1 MNHKL
6 IARRE
11 LLKRVGAAAVVPPR
25 ILLPLISPEQA
36 SAIAAQSPAAAAAT
50 TAETLTAAE
59 AETLGAI
66 AARLIPTDGNGPGAT
81 EARAAQYID
90 RALGGALASFR
101 ETYRAGLAAID
112 RHAQS
117 TKGSSFARLTP
128 GDQDQLLRDVEGNS
142 VAGFSDAT
150 AFFNIVLSHTIQGTF
165 CDPFYGGNANF
176 AGWDLIGYPG
186 VRLAVTADEQ
196 GLNAHPSPTHMSA
209 YDYRMFSTRRPARA
223 SREARQETLSASR
236 GRRRDVEAEPS
247 SEPGD
252 QAGHHG
258 D

>member
-25 ILLPLISPEQA
+25 ILLPLISPGPA
-36 SAIAAQSPAAAAAT
+36 STFAAQTSSAAVGGA
-50 TAETLTAAE
+50 AETLTAVE

-66 AARLIPTDGNGPGAT
+66 AARLIPTDSNGPGAT

-90 RALGGALASFR
+90 RALGGALAPFR
-101 ETYRAGLAAID
+101 EAYRAGLAAID

-117 TKGSSFARLTP
+117 TRSSSFARLP
-128 GDQDQLLRDVEGNS
+128 AADQDELLREVERNA
-142 VAGFSDAT
+142 VTGFTDAS
-150 AFFNIVLSHTIQGTF
+150 AFFNLVLSHTIQGTF
-165 CDPFYGGNANF
+165 CDPHYGGNANF
-176 AGWDLIGYPG
+176 AGWDLINYPG
-186 VRLAVTADEQ
+186 VRLAVTAEEQ

-209 YDYRMFSTRRPARA
+209 YDYRMFSGRRPARA
-223 SREARQETLSASR
+223 SL
-236 GRRRDVEAEPS
+236 GDG
-247 SEPGD
+247 EPG
-252 QAGHHG
+252 GHHG

>member
-11 LLKRVGAAAVVPPR
+11 LLKRVGAAAVVPPPM
-25 ILLPLISPEQA
+25 LLPLVSPEQA
-36 SAIAAQSPAAAAAT
+36 TTSAAQSSGSAAAAV
-50 TAETLTAAE
+50 ETLTAAE

-66 AARLIPTDGNGPGAT
+66 AARLIPTDGNGPGAA

-90 RALGGALASFR
+90 RALGGALAPFR
-101 ETYRAGLAAID
+101 ESYRAGLAAID
-112 RHAQS
+112 RHAQGA
-117 TKGSSFARLTP
+117 KGNSFARLP
-128 GDQDQLLRDVEGNS
+128 PADQDQLLRDVERNA
-142 VAGFSDAT
+142 VTDFPDAA

-223 SREARQETLSASR
+223 SRDS
-236 GRRRDVEAEPS
+236 
-247 SEPGD
+247 GD

>member
-25 ILLPLISPEQA
+25 MLLPLVSPGPA
-36 SAIAAQSPAAAAAT
+36 STVAAQSPSAAVGGT
-50 TAETLTAAE
+50 VETLTAAE

-117 TKGSSFARLTP
+117 SKGTPFARLSP
-128 GDQDQLLRDVEGNS
+128 ADQDELLRDVERNA
-142 VAGFSDAT
+142 VTGFSTDAS
-150 AFFNIVLSHTIQGTF
+150 AFFNLVLSHTIQGTF
-165 CDPFYGGNANF
+165 CDPY
-176 AGWDLIGYPG
+176 
-186 VRLAVTADEQ
+186 TA
-196 GLNAHPSPTHMSA
+196 ATRTSP
-209 YDYRMFSTRRPARA
+209 D
-223 SREARQETLSASR
+223 
-236 GRRRDVEAEPS
+236 GI
-247 SEPGD
+247 
-252 QAGHHG
+252 
-258 D
+258 

>member
-25 ILLPLISPEQA
+25 VLLPFVSPA
-36 SAIAAQSPAAAAAT
+36 SASTIAAQSQGAAAVGSTAAT
-50 TAETLTAAE
+50 LTVAE

-66 AARLIPTDGNGPGAT
+66 VARLIPTDSNGPGAT

-112 RHAQS
+112 RHTQS
-117 TKGSSFARLTP
+117 TRGNLFARLSP
-128 GDQDQLLRDVEGNS
+128 ADQDQFLRDMERNA
-142 VAGFSDAT
+142 VADFSDSA
-150 AFFNIVLSHTIQGTF
+150 ALFSVLLSHTIQGTF

-176 AGWDLIGYPG
+176 TGWDLINYPG
-186 VRLAVTADEQ
+186 VRLAVTAGEQ
-196 GLNAHPSPTHMSA
+196 GLNADPSPTHMSA
-209 YDYRMFSTRRPARA
+209 YDYRMFS
-223 SREARQETLSASR
+223 
-236 GRRRDVEAEPS
+236 GRKPN
-247 SEPGD
+247 GD
-252 QAGHHG
+252 
-258 D
+258 

>member
-25 ILLPLISPEQA
+25 ILLPLVSPDQA
-36 SAIAAQSPAAAAAT
+36 STLAAQSSSAAVGT
-50 TAETLTAAE
+50 LQTLTAVE

-66 AARLIPTDGNGPGAT
+66 AARLIPTDSSGPGAT

-90 RALGGALASFR
+90 RALGGALAPFR

-112 RHAQS
+112 RHAQN
-117 TKGSSFARLTP
+117 TKGSSFARLSP
-128 GDQDQLLRDVEGNS
+128 ADQDAFLRDVERN
-142 VAGFSDAT
+142 AITGFSESG
-150 AFFNIVLSHTIQGTF
+150 AFFNVVLSHTIQGTF

-186 VRLAVTADEQ
+186 VRLAVTAEEQ

-209 YDYRMFSTRRPARA
+209 YEYRMFS
-223 SREARQETLSASR
+223 
-236 GRRRDVEAEPS
+236 GRKPN
-247 SEPGD
+247 GD
-252 QAGHHG
+252 
-258 D
+258 

>member
-11 LLKRVGAAAVVPPR
+11 LLKRVGAVAVVPPR
-25 ILLPLISPEQA
+25 MLLPLVSPGPA
-36 SAIAAQSPAAAAAT
+36 SAITAQSPSAAVGGAV
-50 TAETLTAAE
+50 ETLTAAE

-117 TKGSSFARLTP
+117 AKGNPFARLSP
-128 GDQDQLLRDVEGNS
+128 ADQDELLRNVERNA
-142 VAGFSDAT
+142 VAGFSTDAS
-150 AFFNIVLSHTIQGTF
+150 AFFNLVLSHTIQGTF
-165 CDPFYGGNANF
+165 CDPYYGGNANF

-186 VRLAVTADEQ
+186 VRLAVTANEQ

-209 YDYRMFSTRRPARA
+209 YDYRMFSAKRPARA
-223 SREARQETLSASR
+223 ALGS
-236 GRRRDVEAEPS
+236 
-247 SEPGD
+247 GD
-252 QAGHHG
+252 SGGHHG

>member
-25 ILLPLISPEQA
+25 MLLPLVSPGPA
-36 SAIAAQSPAAAAAT
+36 STITAQSPVAAT
-50 TAETLTAAE
+50 AGSTAATLTAAE

-90 RALGGALASFR
+90 RALGGALSSFR

-117 TKGSSFARLTP
+117 TKGTSFARLSTA
-128 GDQDQLLRDVEGNS
+128 DQDQFLRDMEGNA
-142 VAGFSDAT
+142 VAGFLDSA
-150 AFFNIVLSHTIQGTF
+150 ALFNVLLSHTIQGTF

-176 AGWDLIGYPG
+176 AGWDLINYPG
-186 VRLAVTADEQ
+186 VRLAVTAGEQ
-196 GLNAHPSPTHMSA
+196 GLNADPSPTHMSA
-209 YDYRMFSTRRPARA
+209 YDYRMFS
-223 SREARQETLSASR
+223 
-236 GRRRDVEAEPS
+236 GRKPN
-247 SEPGD
+247 GD
-252 QAGHHG
+252 
-258 D
+258 